1 MRENVQ
7 SRMDAALE
15 KSRLWRR
22 QRASSFHG
30 AQVTPS
36 GMRAHF
42 FILFYHKAMKNVH
55 AVVVGPETQPAVV
68 QRQQRTVH

>member
-1 MRENVQ
+1 MSNQSKLAKMRENVQ

-22 QRASSFHG
+22 QRASIFHG

-42 FILFYHKAMKNVH
+42 FYFILS
-55 AVVVGPETQPAVV
+55 
-68 QRQQRTVH
+68 